1 VLPARDDCLEDLQWI
16 AQEAVAGGGEACIC
30 RAAFAGGLSAAQLAD
45 RFRDQAAA
53 RYEPVKAELDSV
65 LQKVRQRRGAPP
77 GDLGARLMKLR
88 KQLRDIGRTDFFEST
103 AGREV
108 QTMMKAIEEAQ
119 ARHTSRRQTSAGRTS
134 RGDLVGRIWV
144 TRRDPKIDRLAT
156 AWLIR
161 RFIDPAARF
170 RFVDPTGGTVHAGEL
185 TFDMV
190 GAAFGHEGDRC
201 TFETMLVRLGVSDPA
216 LRQIGEIVHDI
227 DLKDA
232 RFGRPEAAGVQQ
244 MIRGLRQSYPDSD
257 ARIAAATPAFDA
269 LYASFGGRGAALP
282 SARRAQRRRGR
293 R

>member
-1 VLPARDDCLEDLQWI
+1 
-16 AQEAVAGGGEACIC
+16 
-30 RAAFAGGLSAAQLAD
+30 
-45 RFRDQAAA
+45 
-53 RYEPVKAELDSV
+53 
-65 LQKVRQRRGAPP
+65 
-77 GDLGARLMKLR
+77 
-88 KQLRDIGRTDFFEST
+88 
-103 AGREV
+103 
-108 QTMMKAIEEAQ
+108 
-119 ARHTSRRQTSAGRTS
+119 
-134 RGDLVGRIWV
+134 V